1 MGTCPVDPVAITTS
15 ARCVRLGWRTS
26 AVVVHYPLC
35 RSRHSDPASSRS
47 DERAARGSACAGFP
61 GTSRLRPPVHERNV
75 SLPSLAT
82 PRSCLPRLSPYVAE
96 AKKGERGTIRAR
108 VAGRIWSIAA
118 EVDEAC
124 LVGMELELVPSKTL
138 AQYIQNPLGILEVR
152 ERHYGV
158 VGETDKSTFPLE
170 PRLHLVLEPLVQ
182 HVVQENV
189 R

>member
-1 MGTCPVDPVAITTS
+1 MAPHLRNQLGVLLGDRQMPVFPTPFGH
-15 ARCVRLGWRTS
+15 RCQRAGVTLLGR
-26 AVVVHYPLC
+26 Y
-35 RSRHSDPASSRS
+35 
-47 DERAARGSACAGFP
+47 
-61 GTSRLRPPVHERNV
+61 
-75 SLPSLAT
+75 LPHHVLTLS
-82 PRSCLPRLSPYVAE
+82 RLSPYVAE
-96 AKKGERGTIRAR
+96 AEKGERGTIRAR

-124 LVGMELELVPSKTL
+124 LVGMERELVPSKTL